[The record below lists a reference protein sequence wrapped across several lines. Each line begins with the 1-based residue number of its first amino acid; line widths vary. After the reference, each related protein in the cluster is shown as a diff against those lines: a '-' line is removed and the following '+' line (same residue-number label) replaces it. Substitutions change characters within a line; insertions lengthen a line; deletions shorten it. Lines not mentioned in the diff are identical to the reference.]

1 MTLTLMQEFDDINRL
16 TANAQISPEDLV
28 ERLAKNPK
36 LRDLWFNFISRERKR
51 KWMAP

>member
-1 MTLTLMQEFDDINRL
+1 MTLLQEFDDLNRL

-28 ERLAKNPK
+28 ERLATNPK
-36 LRDLWFNFISRERKR
+36 LRDLWFNFLSRERQR